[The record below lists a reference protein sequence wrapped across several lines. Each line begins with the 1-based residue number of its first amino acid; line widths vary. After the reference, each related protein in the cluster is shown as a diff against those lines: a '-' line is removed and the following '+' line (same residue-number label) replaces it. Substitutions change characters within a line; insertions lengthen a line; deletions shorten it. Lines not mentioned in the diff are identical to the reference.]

1 MGKVHTAASALAM
14 SFALTLGAASSAH
27 ALITFA
33 SYAADPAA
41 VNNVSW
47 TNDGAG
53 SGTLANAPMD
63 SALESGVTDVTFSF
77 LIGGLPTNLPADF
90 DLSAT
95 STSTV
100 AVAFGVLLAQPGIT
114 GSFHFTYDGPTQA
127 VGGVLFTH
135 GANLLS
141 GSFDNAFISGILG
154 GGVASLNAEVLTTG
168 PITFT
173 SDFATFGGGDDGIS
187 LALNGVLP
195 GLHVSSDGVLA
206 GFNASTTGNFSAD
219 EATGGGGGGV
229 PEPATWAMMLVGL
242 AGLGAALRRRARTTA
257 ASAI

>member
-1 MGKVHTAASALAM
+1 M
-14 SFALTLGAASSAH
+14 SFALTLGAASSAQ

-63 SALESGVTDVTFSF
+63 SALEAGVTDATFSF

-95 STSTV
+95 STSAT

-114 GSFHFTYDGPTQA
+114 GSFHFTDDGPTQA
-127 VGGVLFTH
+127 IGGVLFTH

-141 GSFDNAFISGILG
+141 GSFDNAFISGLVG
-154 GGVASLNAEVLTTG
+154 GGVASLNAEVINTG

-173 SDFATFGGGDDGIS
+173 SDFITFGGGDEGIS
-187 LALNGVLP
+187 LAFNSVLP
-195 GLHVSSDGVLA
+195 GLHIAPDGLLA
-206 GFNASTTGNFSAD
+206 SFNTSTTGNFSAD
-219 EATGGGGGGV
+219 EATGRGGGGV
-229 PEPATWAMMLVGL
+229 PEPATWATMLVGL
-242 AGLGAALRRRARTTA
+242 AGLGAALRRRATRARSQGVSLRTFEG
-257 ASAI
+257 S